1 MHHVRRFFLRLRS
14 VFRRQAPDAD
24 LAREI
29 SAHLTLLEDEYV
41 RRGMT
46 PEAAR
51 RQARVALGGVEQTKE
66 LHRAARSFQALDDGW
81 RDVRYAIRLLR
92 RTPVF
97 AVTAIA
103 SLAIG
108 IGAATMVFTAVNS
121 LLARTAPGVA
131 DPGRV
136 VDISRMVG
144 SVGVE
149 PITADQYLAI
159 RE

>member
-1 MHHVRRFFLRLRS
+1 MHNVRRFFLRLRNLI
-14 VFRRQAPDAD
+14 RPHARDAD

-29 SAHLTLLEDEYV
+29 SSHLTLLEDEYM

-46 PEAAR
+46 PEDAR
-51 RQARVALGGVEQTKE
+51 RQARLALGGVEQTKE
-66 LHRAARSFQALDDGW
+66 RHRAARSFQPIDAMW
-81 RDVRYAIRLLR
+81 RDVRYAVRLLR

-97 AVTAIA
+97 AATAIA

-131 DPGRV
+131 DPDRL
-136 VDISRMVG
+136 VDISLKLE
-144 SVGVE
+144 SVGVD
-149 PITADQYLAI
+149 PM
-159 RE
+159 